1 MARYLNQHFGD
12 YQLIRL
18 LGEGGFAEVY
28 EARQV
33 HLGTSVAIKIL
44 KDAFTPAQIEALR
57 QEALIVSRLDH
68 PHVVRLL
75 NFSIERGI
83 PYIVMSYAPGGSLD
97 KQSPR
102 GTTLAL
108 PTTIAYVRQIAA
120 GLQCAHD
127 QRILHRDLKPANFL
141 LTQDGRV
148 QVADFGIALMAQ
160 NSTSYTKQEVAGTW
174 SYMAPEQFQGKA
186 VVASDQYSLGIVV
199 PPLINKPP
207 LFGG

>member
-1 MARYLNQHFGD
+1 MARYLNQRFGD

-97 KQSPR
+97 KQAPR
-102 GTTLAL
+102 RSLPMSARSQLASNA
-108 PTTIAYVRQIAA
+108 PTISGSFTA
-120 GLQCAHD
+120 
-127 QRILHRDLKPANFL
+127 
-141 LTQDGRV
+141 
-148 QVADFGIALMAQ
+148 
-160 NSTSYTKQEVAGTW
+160 TSN
-174 SYMAPEQFQGKA
+174 
-186 VVASDQYSLGIVV
+186 
-199 PPLINKPP
+199 PPTS
-207 LFGG
+207 F